1 MHRVILKT
9 ATTSSCS
16 CSTNMLTSIGSRP
29 ARSCAH
35 GYSHQLVGP
44 RTRWMVSRR
53 GQHLACRAAAER
65 QPLSA
70 EETLLDA
77 FWHVRKLC
85 FQTET
90 VALTCLI
97 AFAGQSPPVAK
108 PAIEGKSAALA
119 PHCGSTVP
127 HITAATRLQA
137 RGVWDQEQRAK
148 LIACLGRSASSGQH
162 MHADLLDVHRR
173 A

>member
-1 MHRVILKT
+1 
-9 ATTSSCS
+9 
-16 CSTNMLTSIGSRP
+16 MLISIGSLP

-35 GYSHQLVGP
+35 GYLHQLVGP

-53 GQHLACRAAAER
+53 GQHSACRAAAQR
-65 QPLSA
+65 QPLTA

-85 FQTET
+85 IQTET

-97 AFAGQSPPVAK
+97 ALAGQSPLVAK
-108 PAIEGKSAALA
+108 PAIEGKSAAEVS
-119 PHCGSTVP
+119 HCGSTIP
-127 HITAATRLQA
+127 HITAAPRLQA
-137 RGVWDQEQRAK
+137 RGVWDQGQRAK

-162 MHADLLDVHRR
+162 MHADL
-173 A
+173 